1 MPLDPSISL
10 QPHQQRLR
18 DKAEEAAR
26 TGTPFRTLGLWSTGS
41 GKTLG
46 ALGAVDALGGNA
58 TYVVPAALRENLRGE
73 AIRSIGKPPA
83 VYSYQGAVAGKA
95 PPTDTLVLDE
105 CLPAGSLID
114 ARPIET
120 IIIGDT
126 VRSFNHRAG
135 VVELRQVTRTANRQ
149 TREIAVVSLHSGCSI
164 VCTPEHPVCTQRG
177 YVPAYLL
184 TSSDSVVKL
193 SNTES
198 LLVNEVDYARSQTLA
213 RCGNEVCRVRHTVY
227 STGLPQESSTQAL
240 LDGVPQESLGKRDE
254 ACVCALRG
262 QNRGAHAHEQPDGGF
277 ETERTSSSK
286 NYRLRARC
294 SGRERERADQARI
307 GDRASPELATSDGQH
322 ARLSERNQSPAEELQ
337 DRRRQHG
344 DENSR
349 RDRRPITQRP
359 CTEGPGR
366 QEDGILG
373 VDRVDRVTVYQ
384 QGSGPE
390 FDRLCPG
397 GVVYDLTVDQNH
409 NFFVDD
415 FLVHN
420 SQRITSPGSQQ
431 AAAVKDLASKSK
443 NVIAL
448 SGTPIKNS
456 PEEFAPLMSLLT
468 NKDISHEQFKQRY
481 IGKERTRPGG
491 LLGWIRGEPA
501 VERPVLQNTDELKEL
516 LKGKI
521 DYYRSEQ
528 NPDGANVNYKDV
540 ETEMTRRQAD
550 LYEGFWNRLP
560 FMMRWK
566 LRHRYDLSP
575 EELNRFKSFMTGPR
589 QVGLSDLPFRT
600 DGNALKAFD
609 DSGKL
614 TAAFKSMQETLA
626 DPRRKGIVYSN
637 FPRAGLNPYAAAL
650 DRAKIPY
657 GVFDGSLND
666 QQRRDMVKDF
676 NDGKLRVALVG
687 PAGSEGISLKGA
699 QKLQILDEY
708 WHQARSQQATARGI
722 RFDSHKDLPEELRN
736 VDVERY
742 RARLPLHL
750 KDRLLSM
757 LGVATDDKT
766 QTVDHHMRVIADR
779 KQLLNQ
785 QFLDLLRRI
794 GEGSD
799 VLRAKSPA

>member
-1 MPLDPSISL
+1 
-10 QPHQQRLR
+10 
-18 DKAEEAAR
+18 
-26 TGTPFRTLGLWSTGS
+26 
-41 GKTLG
+41 
-46 ALGAVDALGGNA
+46 
-58 TYVVPAALRENLRGE
+58 
-73 AIRSIGKPPA
+73 
-83 VYSYQGAVAGKA
+83 
-95 PPTDTLVLDE
+95 
-105 CLPAGSLID
+105 
-114 ARPIET
+114 
-120 IIIGDT
+120 
-126 VRSFNHRAG
+126 
-135 VVELRQVTRTANRQ
+135 
-149 TREIAVVSLHSGCSI
+149 
-164 VCTPEHPVCTQRG
+164 
-177 YVPAYLL
+177 
-184 TSSDSVVKL
+184 
-193 SNTES
+193 
-198 LLVNEVDYARSQTLA
+198 
-213 RCGNEVCRVRHTVY
+213 
-227 STGLPQESSTQAL
+227 
-240 LDGVPQESLGKRDE
+240 
-254 ACVCALRG
+254 
-262 QNRGAHAHEQPDGGF
+262 
-277 ETERTSSSK
+277 
-286 NYRLRARC
+286 
-294 SGRERERADQARI
+294 
-307 GDRASPELATSDGQH
+307 
-322 ARLSERNQSPAEELQ
+322 
-337 DRRRQHG
+337 
-344 DENSR
+344 
-349 RDRRPITQRP
+349 
-359 CTEGPGR
+359 
-366 QEDGILG
+366 
-373 VDRVDRVTVYQ
+373 
-384 QGSGPE
+384 
-390 FDRLCPG
+390 
-397 GVVYDLTVDQNH
+397 
-409 NFFVDD
+409 
-415 FLVHN
+415 
-420 SQRITSPGSQQ
+420 
-431 AAAVKDLASKSK
+431 LASKSK